1 MRNVFGK
8 ITEKLNISGRDA
20 KLFIVSLLLA
30 YSIWLIHYLS
40 LNYTEIVRV
49 PVQAQCDI
57 NGHAFQSSNTSVAM
71 ARCRATGFGLIQ
83 LERAENQQPVVIRFN
98 SSDMHR
104 SSEEMYYITSDE
116 LNKYAAQIF
125 GTGTKLET
133 FLVDTL
139 SFRFPF
145 ENHKRVPVQP
155 VYSLSFKPQYINV
168 GTLSVSPDS
177 VTIYGEPFHLSGI
190 DRVYTESLTLNDLD
204 SSAHGEAKLDKIKG
218 VRMSDATV
226 RYRLNVSR
234 FVEVKVQIPVDTRN
248 VPRGKSLIIYPS
260 VAEVT
265 FHCAFPISSAPT
277 DDVKVYVDY
286 NDFTQSLK
294 GQCLPRME
302 SVPVGVLDYTVSP
315 EVFDCVESG
324 K

>member
-1 MRNVFGK
+1 M
-8 ITEKLNISGRDA
+8 
-20 KLFIVSLLLA
+20 
-30 YSIWLIHYLS
+30 
-40 LNYTEIVRV
+40 

-83 LERAENQQPVVIRFN
+83 LERAENQRPVVIRFN

-145 ENHKRVPVQP
+145 ENHKRVPVYP
-155 VYSLSFKPQYINV
+155 VYSLSFAPQHINA
-168 GTLSVSPDS
+168 GDIRISPDS
-177 VTIYGEPFHLSGI
+177 VTIYGEPFHLASI
-190 DRVYTESLTLNDLD
+190 DKVFTESLRLNDLTA
-204 SSAHGEAKLDKIKG
+204 SVHGQARLDKIKG
-218 VRMSDATV
+218 VRISDETVTYSMPVARYVEICKTLPVYTDNVPKGHNLTVYPSTATV
-226 RYRLNVSR
+226 RFR
-234 FVEVKVQIPVDTRN
+234 
-248 VPRGKSLIIYPS
+248 
-260 VAEVT
+260 
-265 FHCAFPISSAPT
+265 CAFPVSHDPSEKVRLSVDYQDFISS
-277 DDVKVYVDY
+277 
-286 NDFTQSLK
+286 LE
-294 GQCLPRME
+294 GQCLPRLD
-302 SVPVGVLDYTVSP
+302 SIPSGVIGYIVEP
-315 EVFDCVESG
+315 QIFDCVESV

>member
-1 MRNVFGK
+1 
-8 ITEKLNISGRDA
+8 
-20 KLFIVSLLLA
+20 
-30 YSIWLIHYLS
+30 
-40 LNYTEIVRV
+40 
-49 PVQAQCDI
+49 
-57 NGHAFQSSNTSVAM
+57 
-71 ARCRATGFGLIQ
+71 
-83 LERAENQQPVVIRFN
+83 
-98 SSDMHR
+98 
-104 SSEEMYYITSDE
+104 
-116 LNKYAAQIF
+116 
-125 GTGTKLET
+125 
-133 FLVDTL
+133 
-139 SFRFPF
+139 
-145 ENHKRVPVQP
+145 
-155 VYSLSFKPQYINV
+155 
-168 GTLSVSPDS
+168 
-177 VTIYGEPFHLSGI
+177 
-190 DRVYTESLTLNDLD
+190 
-204 SSAHGEAKLDKIKG
+204 
-218 VRMSDATV
+218 MSDATV

-294 GQCLPRME
+294 GQCLPHME